1 MFPTLLCFSITMF
14 IALYSRFAD
23 RDAVMQFWGGGVGHK
38 STHKATDQFLQ
49 DRDILDLTDNKA
61 SEMDSGSDLDPED
74 NGKDGNSSVSGDED
88 QEDWIDEEEDKEDN
102 YGYCGLS
109 AEDSW
114 EETDSSNSDAPDE
127 VDDELGLEDGEGIE
141 NEIEILGYSN
151 F

>member
-1 MFPTLLCFSITMF
+1 
-14 IALYSRFAD
+14 
-23 RDAVMQFWGGGVGHK
+23 
-38 STHKATDQFLQ
+38 
-49 DRDILDLTDNKA
+49 
-61 SEMDSGSDLDPED
+61 MDSGSDLDPED

-127 VDDELGLEDGEGIE
+127 MDDELGPEDGEGIE